1 MKRSSKKGLLIF
13 ILWILTDI
21 FAKYA
26 LDKAGFLDYFHVF
39 DLVIVLIFE
48 LYMFF
53 QLPGS
58 EYFWDAVEHAE
69 DPIHRKIRLAVMA
82 CIVAFLIFVFKW
94 AYFLAF
100 YFITTIRID
109 GIINFFRVSHEERH
123 QILEKEGIPE
133 IRSYLHILVVAPMII
148 LILIAVGLFVFLW
161 YIPAKSS
168 GGKTQTVSFYQVE
181 DSKPF
186 QNKTLL

>member
-21 FAKYA
+21 FAKYS

-48 LYMFF
+48 LYIFF

-58 EYFWDAVEHAE
+58 EYFWDTVEHVE

-100 YFITTIRID
+100 YFITTIKID

-133 IRSYLHILVVAPMII
+133 LKTYLYILVVAPII
-148 LILIAVGLFVFLW
+148 LVLVVAAFLW
-161 YIPAKSS
+161 YIFHTPVKSS
-168 GGKTQTVSFYQVE
+168 GGKTQTVSFYELE

-186 QNKTLL
+186 QNNTLL